1 MKIKKLEPV
10 ERLVYH
16 IDEIKDA
23 KKYNGH
29 SSVPQ
34 WPFTLGIFGRT
45 NTGKTNEVLNLTLR
59 TKSYRMFNG
68 KKGGTRYIKCDD
80 LLLIGHNLNEK
91 KYMFLKSEYQKIAN
105 SPKPYRENIS
115 FRALKPDKIP
125 KIDSFS
131 PGRGTLAIFEDLCAD
146 PKEVQEKIIPYF
158 IEGCHY
164 NVSSIYGP
172 FAVERYE
179 TTKKIKFMFISQKC
193 FKYYNL
199 SRFHINPFFIF
210 FGASYLSTVKGPY
223 DPQGNISLLFII
235 INDLFIYLLTYYNR
249 PGNTKLKSCNL
260 AAIRTDWTYFRWFD
274 FNSSSRNKH
283 VSG

>member
-131 PGRGTLAIFEDLCAD
+131 PGRGTLAIFEDLCTD

-158 IEGCHY
+158 IEGRHY
-164 NVSSIYGP
+164 NVSSIYVSQINGSC
-172 FAVERYE
+172 
-179 TTKKIKFMFISQKC
+179 TTDELVRIVRQYANDWRSVIKIIDKALCEKKFIV
-193 FKYYNL
+193 FDL
-199 SRFHINPFFIF
+199 TVSREHPHRIRLGWDQILEK
-210 FGASYLSTVKGPY
+210 SVST
-223 DPQGNISLLFII
+223 NE
-235 INDLFIYLLTYYNR
+235 
-249 PGNTKLKSCNL
+249 
-260 AAIRTDWTYFRWFD
+260 
-274 FNSSSRNKH
+274 
-283 VSG
+283 

>member
-10 ERLVYH
+10 ERFVYH

-45 NTGKTNEVLNLTLR
+45 NTRKTNEVINLTLG
-59 TKSYRMFNG
+59 TKPYRMSKG

-115 FRALKPDKIP
+115 F
-125 KIDSFS
+125 
-131 PGRGTLAIFEDLCAD
+131 
-146 PKEVQEKIIPYF
+146 
-158 IEGCHY
+158 
-164 NVSSIYGP
+164 
-172 FAVERYE
+172 
-179 TTKKIKFMFISQKC
+179 
-193 FKYYNL
+193 
-199 SRFHINPFFIF
+199 
-210 FGASYLSTVKGPY
+210 
-223 DPQGNISLLFII
+223 
-235 INDLFIYLLTYYNR
+235 
-249 PGNTKLKSCNL
+249 
-260 AAIRTDWTYFRWFD
+260 
-274 FNSSSRNKH
+274 
-283 VSG
+283 